1 MNIIN
6 KIKNIQNQTTHYLY
20 EDPLIINPEKKVI
33 FNSDKFQHINV
44 VGTGSFGYVLQST
57 YKTNTTE
64 NTTENTYALKVLSK
78 ESIKKVDH
86 LMEEVYILKLLK
98 HPFIIKLEGTFQT
111 AHHVCMVFELLLYG
125 DLCTMIYDI
134 NDLPTLPFD
143 LILFYLSSLVIVLD
157 FIHDKGILYRD
168 LKPENIMLDEKGYI
182 KIIDMGL
189 AKRIRYVNEYTSVN
203 GEVIKQMV
211 DQKTYTLCGTPEYL
225 SPEILLNIGYDK
237 STDIWSL
244 GVLLYELFMK
254 KLPFTSNK
262 NNTVDNN
269 TFENNITLLFTNIV
283 NVYRNGFTLSDD
295 VKQVIQNDSMEKL
308 IIELL
313 NGNRDKRIGVK
324 ERTLSIF
331 NHELFSNYKD
341 MINDVANQ
349 KYIPSY
355 IPNKLNDDMYESLTT
370 LPKIKPFK
378 GDNSLFADF

>member
-1 MNIIN
+1 MIN
-6 KIKNIQNQTTHYLY
+6 KIKNIQTQTKHYLY
-20 EDPLIINPEKKVI
+20 EEPVTIEEDTESDQKPLFDN
-33 FNSDKFQHINV
+33 NQFQHVNV
-44 VGTGSFGYVLQST
+44 LGTGAFGHVLQSIH
-57 YKTNTTE
+57 KTNTTE
-64 NTTENTYALKVLSK
+64 TTYALKVLSK
-78 ESIKKVDH
+78 ESIKKVEH

-254 KLPFTSNK
+254 KMPFTGEK
-262 NNTVDNN
+262 NT
-269 TFENNITLLFTNIV
+269 TLENNITLLFTNIV
-283 NVYRNGFTLSDD
+283 NVYRKGFTITDD

>member
-1 MNIIN
+1 MNMIN
-6 KIKNIQNQTTHYLY
+6 KIKNIQTQTKHYLY
-20 EDPLIINPEKKVI
+20 EEPVTIEEDTESDQKPLFDN
-33 FNSDKFQHINV
+33 NQFQHVNV
-44 VGTGSFGYVLQST
+44 LGTGAFGHVLQSIH
-57 YKTNTTE
+57 KTNTTE
-64 NTTENTYALKVLSK
+64 TTYALKVLSK
-78 ESIKKVDH
+78 ESIKKVEH

-254 KLPFTSNK
+254 KMPFTGEK
-262 NNTVDNN
+262 NT
-269 TFENNITLLFTNIV
+269 TLENNITLLFTNIV
-283 NVYRNGFTLSDD
+283 NVYRKGFTITDD